1 MATLPPKPKKPQPDQ
16 FPPDERNELLHTDKS
31 HKDWY
36 NPGQMGNLGDK
47 RGFLPKERR
56 KKPKYQDKSG

>member
-1 MATLPPKPKKPQPDQ
+1 MSSTKKEKPDLPQVD
-16 FPPDERNELLHTDKS
+16 RNALLHTEKS